1 MDFQPNLEQT
11 LCSLQAGHLSVEDA
25 LEQINGVKELGYA
38 AIDTDRQRRNG
49 FPEVVYGEGKTV
61 EQIEGILQFLSQKEL
76 PILTTR
82 VSHQKGGLF
91 LSAFRLATIIRRPA
105 ASFSTLKRKKPILNT
120 TLRSSQQ
127 GQVMFLLQKKLQS
140 LQKPLAIRF
149 AESMMW
155 ESPASI
161 ASSIA

>member
-1 MDFQPNLEQT
+1 LNRIKHGFSTQSRTDTPFFA
-11 LCSLQAGHLSVEDA
+11 SREDA

-61 EQIEGILQFLSQKEL
+61 EQIEGILQFLSEKEL

-82 VSHQKGGLF
+82 VSLQKGEA
-91 LSAFRLATIIRRPA
+91 LSQRFPTGHYYPEARCFVLNSKKEEADPEHYIAVVTAGTSDVPVAEEA
-105 ASFSTLKRKKPILNT
+105 AVK
-120 TLRSSQQ
+120 
-127 GQVMFLLQKKLQS
+127 
-140 LQKPLAIRF
+140 
-149 AESMMW
+149 
-155 ESPASI
+155 SPASI

>member
-11 LCSLQAGHLSVEDA
+11 LRSLQAGHLSVEDA

-61 EQIEGILQFLSQKEL
+61 EQIEGILQFLS
-76 PILTTR
+76 
-82 VSHQKGGLF
+82 
-91 LSAFRLATIIRRPA
+91 AFRLATIIQKPA

>member
-11 LCSLQAGHLSVEDA
+11 LRSLQAGHLSVEDA

-61 EQIEGILQFLSQKEL
+61 EQIQGILQLLSQKEL

-82 VSHQKGGLF
+82 VSLQKGEA
-91 LSAFRLATIIRRPA
+91 LSQRFPTGHYYPEARCF
-105 ASFSTLKRKKPILNT
+105 ILN
-120 TLRSSQQ
+120 SKKEEVDSEVQ
-127 GQVMFLLQKKLQS
+127 MFQNALEFSGVKAREIMIPRTKVFLIDKNRKS
-140 LQKPLAIRF
+140 VVFGRF
-149 AESMMW
+149 PKITS
-155 ESPASI
+155 
-161 ASSIA
+161 

>member
-11 LCSLQAGHLSVEDA
+11 LRSLQAGHLSVEDA

-38 AIDTDRQRRNG
+38 AIDIDRQRRNG

-61 EQIEGILQFLSQKEL
+61 EQIEGILQFLSEKEL
-76 PILTTR
+76 PILTKR
-82 VSHQKGGLF
+82 ERLF
-91 LSAFRLATIIRRPA
+91 LSAFRLATIIQKLA
-105 ASFSTLKRKKPILNT
+105 ASFSTLKKKKPILNT

>member
-11 LCSLQAGHLSVEDA
+11 LRSLQAGHLSVEDA

-76 PILTTR
+76 PIQQESLSKR
-82 VSHQKGGLF
+82 ERLF
-91 LSAFRLATIIRRPA
+91 LSAFRLATIIRKPA

>member
-11 LCSLQAGHLSVEDA
+11 LRSLQAGHLSVEDA

-82 VSHQKGGLF
+82 VSIQK
-91 LSAFRLATIIRRPA
+91 PA

>member
-11 LCSLQAGHLSVEDA
+11 LRSLQAGHLSVEDA

-61 EQIEGILQFLSQKEL
+61 EQIEGICNFFHRKNCRSSQQGSLS
-76 PILTTR
+76 
-82 VSHQKGGLF
+82 KGRGSF
-91 LSAFRLATIIRRPA
+91 SASFRLATIIRKPA
-105 ASFSTLKRKKPILNT
+105 ASFSTLKKEEADPEHYIAVVT
-120 TLRSSQQ
+120 AGTSD
-127 GQVMFLLQKKLQS
+127 V
-140 LQKPLAIRF
+140 PV
-149 AESMMW
+149 AEEAAVTAETFGHSVRRIYDVG
-155 ESPASI
+155 SPVSI